1 LIIITLYYHHHF
13 SFRRFNFGDIFV
25 QEFCNKYLKGELKLE
40 AEAQA
45 IQTIIAYGLEG
56 EELRDEIFVQCM
68 RHATNNPNMESTER
82 VWLLLCLSIVAF
94 QPTKL
99 LFKVRIFPIS
109 VSPKFLPNRLFLQY
123 FVCFLRNRTKARA

>member
-1 LIIITLYYHHHF
+1 L
-13 SFRRFNFGDIFV
+13 
-25 QEFCNKYLKGELKLE
+25 CKYLKGELKLE

-45 IQTIIAYGLEG
+45 IQTIIAYGLER

-68 RHATNNPNMESTER
+68 RQATNNPNMESTER

-99 LFKVRIFPIS
+99 LFKVHKISIFRIF
-109 VSPKFLPNRLFLQY
+109 FTNLFLCAVFCMLPAQEQ
-123 FVCFLRNRTKARA
+123 ARA